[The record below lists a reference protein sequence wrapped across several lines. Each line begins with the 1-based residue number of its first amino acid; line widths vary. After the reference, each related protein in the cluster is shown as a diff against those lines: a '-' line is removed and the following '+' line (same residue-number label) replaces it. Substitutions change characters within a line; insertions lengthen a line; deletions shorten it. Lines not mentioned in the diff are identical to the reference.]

1 MRLIYLWIDGYTN
14 LKNFEVN
21 LNPAYIGSISKEKNE
36 SKNFKIILKEKTNYL
51 NIFGD
56 NLNIMTLIGQNG
68 SGKSNIVNALSSI
81 LRNLSLCHNAKIYD
95 ENEYDDNNIPKNC
108 KFCLVTKLN
117 GKFSA
122 YCSDNCINNIDIE
135 LTTKEKEIL
144 NAEYHDVLKSPCL
157 FRKRKLNQS
166 EIKINAAKF
175 QPFYRKDD
183 STPVDFTRWN
193 GIDDISKIKLNNYF
207 YYDRFR
213 LYDTVRNLIELYK
226 FNKKSKLKIFKEEK
240 RLLFNKYS
248 PYLDIYEALGWAY
261 DRIKN
266 KTPIDGTYP
275 IISLLGEN
283 IKNIKTKIRNNSYF
297 KKTIDSLLED
307 VLPILFITYTLG
319 EIFNLIEN
327 YELDENWKYIIKSV
341 IGIKSNSETNNFE
354 IKKIT
359 KEIRLS
365 IYTKLNEKLFGTRPI
380 EHGLFVETS
389 AKFPN
394 NYDSERL
401 KSMLSEYINY
411 EVETTKKS
419 FLRDNYCLLN
429 GKIIQLKEPVNFE
442 DINKP
447 PIAEIEALKGISKNL
462 YMNDNKSFYDFM
474 SLSTGE
480 QRILRFFADV
490 YYCAAELK
498 DEYETNVFLFDE
510 VDLSWHPEWQRKM
523 VYYIIDLFK
532 KINLNGIN
540 NIIFTTHSPFILSDM
555 PKENVI
561 MLQKGENG
569 NAKIVPNV
577 ENTFCAN
584 IYDLFNNNFFLG
596 DCDGICTI
604 GEFAKEYIEEI
615 QKRLNIYEPFICD
628 NIFMHPALI
637 NDNKLDLK
645 GKIEDI
651 HKKIEI
657 IGEPVIKNALL
668 KELYSSP
675 YSWYLF
681 EPNKLLIQ
689 YINLKDKF
697 EKLQRQ
703 LDEKNKSK

>member
-1 MRLIYLWIDGYTN
+1 MELIYLWIDGYKN

-21 LNPAYIGSISKEKNE
+21 LNPAYIGSISKEKNK
-36 SKNFKIILKEKTNYL
+36 SKNFKIILKEKTNHL
-51 NIFGD
+51 NIWGE

-81 LRNLSLCHNAKIYD
+81 LRNLSLCHNTKIYD

-108 KFCLVTKLN
+108 KFCLVIKSN

-122 YCSDNCINNIDIE
+122 YCSDNCINNIEIA

-193 GIDDISKIKLNNYF
+193 GIDNISKIKLNNYF

-226 FNKKSKLKIFKEEK
+226 FNKKNNLKIFKEEK

-275 IISLLGEN
+275 IIYLLGKN
-283 IKNIKTKIRNNSYF
+283 IKNIKTKIKNNSYL

-327 YELDENWKYIIKSV
+327 YELDKNLEYIIKSV
-341 IGIKSNSETNNFE
+341 IGIKSNCKTNNFE

-365 IYTKLNEKLFGTRPI
+365 IYKKLNEKLFGTRPV
-380 EHGLFVETS
+380 EHGLFVKTS
-389 AKFPN
+389 AELPN

-411 EVETTKKS
+411 EEKTSKKEI
-419 FLRDNYCLLN
+419 LRDKYCLLN

-447 PIAEIEALKGISKNL
+447 HIAEIEALKGISKNL
-462 YMNDNKSFYDFM
+462 YMNDNKNFYDFM

-510 VDLSWHPEWQRKM
+510 VDLSWHPEWQRRM
-523 VYYIIDLFK
+523 IYYIKDIFDNIIPSNSK
-532 KINLNGIN
+532 RKVNL
-540 NIIFTTHSPFILSDM
+540 IFTTHSPFILSDM
-555 PKENVI
+555 PRENVI
-561 MLQKGENG
+561 LLARNKND
-569 NAKIVPNV
+569 NTIVVQNI
-577 ENTFCAN
+577 NDTFGAN
-584 IYDLFNNNFFLG
+584 IHDLFNNNFFLG
-596 DCDGICTI
+596 DCRSFCTI
-604 GEFAKEYIEEI
+604 GEFAK
-615 QKRLNIYEPFICD
+615 N
-628 NIFMHPALI
+628 
-637 NDNKLDLK
+637 
-645 GKIEDI
+645 KIEKI
-651 HKKIEI
+651 QTELSQKSNTHKLPSGSSELLEQINI
-657 IGEPVIKNALL
+657 IGEPIIRTALL
-668 KELYSSP
+668 KAFNERYKN
-675 YSWYLF
+675 YNNNDLF
-681 EPNKLLIQ
+681 IENC
-689 YINLKDKF
+689 NLKRKIEALTRILYETDK
-697 EKLQRQ
+697 
-703 LDEKNKSK
+703 D

>member
-1 MRLIYLWIDGYTN
+1 MELIYLWIDGYKN

-36 SKNFKIILKEKTNYL
+36 SKNFKITLKEKTNYL
-51 NIFGD
+51 NIFGN

-108 KFCLVTKLN
+108 KFCLVIKSN

-122 YCSDNCINNIDIE
+122 YCSDNCINNIEIA

-193 GIDDISKIKLNNYF
+193 GIDNISKIKLNNYF

-226 FNKKSKLKIFKEEK
+226 FNKKNNLKIFKEEK

-275 IISLLGEN
+275 IIYLLGKN
-283 IKNIKTKIRNNSYF
+283 IKNIKTKIKNNSYL

-327 YELDENWKYIIKSV
+327 YELDKNLEYIIKSV
-341 IGIKSNSETNNFE
+341 IGIKSNCKTNNFE

-365 IYTKLNEKLFGTRPI
+365 IYKKLNEKLFGTRPV
-380 EHGLFVETS
+380 EHGLFVKTS
-389 AKFPN
+389 AELPN

-411 EVETTKKS
+411 EEKTSKKEI
-419 FLRDNYCLLN
+419 LRDKYCLLN

-447 PIAEIEALKGISKNL
+447 HIAEIEALKGISKNL
-462 YMNDNKSFYDFM
+462 YMNDNKNFYDFM

-510 VDLSWHPEWQRKM
+510 VDLSWHPEWQRRM
-523 VYYIIDLFK
+523 IYYIKDIFDNIIPSNSK
-532 KINLNGIN
+532 RKVNL
-540 NIIFTTHSPFILSDM
+540 IFTTHSPFILSDM
-555 PKENVI
+555 PRENVI
-561 MLQKGENG
+561 LLARNKND
-569 NAKIVPNV
+569 NTIVVQNI
-577 ENTFCAN
+577 NDTFGAN
-584 IYDLFNNNFFLG
+584 IHDLFNNNFFLG
-596 DCDGICTI
+596 DCRSFCTI
-604 GEFAKEYIEEI
+604 GEFAK
-615 QKRLNIYEPFICD
+615 N
-628 NIFMHPALI
+628 
-637 NDNKLDLK
+637 
-645 GKIEDI
+645 KIEKI
-651 HKKIEI
+651 QTELSQKSNTHKLPSGSSELLEQINI
-657 IGEPVIKNALL
+657 IGEPIIRTALL
-668 KELYSSP
+668 KAFNERYKN
-675 YSWYLF
+675 YNNNDLF
-681 EPNKLLIQ
+681 IENC
-689 YINLKDKF
+689 NLKRKIEALTRILYETDK
-697 EKLQRQ
+697 
-703 LDEKNKSK
+703 D

>member
-1 MRLIYLWIDGYTN
+1 MELIYLWIDGYKN

-21 LNPAYIGSISKEKNE
+21 LNPAYIGSISKEKNK
-36 SKNFKIILKEKTNYL
+36 SKNFKIILKEKMNHL
-51 NIFGD
+51 NIWGE

-108 KFCLVTKLN
+108 KFCLVIKSN

-122 YCSDNCINNIDIE
+122 YCSDNCINNIEIA

-193 GIDDISKIKLNNYF
+193 GIDNISKIKLNNYF

-226 FNKKSKLKIFKEEK
+226 FNKKNNLKIFKEEK

-327 YELDENWKYIIKSV
+327 YELDKNLEYIIKSV
-341 IGIKSNSETNNFE
+341 IGIKSNCKTNNFE

-365 IYTKLNEKLFGTRPI
+365 IYKKLNEKLFGTRPV
-380 EHGLFVETS
+380 EHGLFVKTS
-389 AKFPN
+389 AELPN

-411 EVETTKKS
+411 EEKTSKKEI
-419 FLRDNYCLLN
+419 LRDKYCLLN

-447 PIAEIEALKGISKNL
+447 HIAEIEALKGISKNL
-462 YMNDNKSFYDFM
+462 YMNDNKNFYDFM

-510 VDLSWHPEWQRKM
+510 VDLSWHPEWQRRM
-523 VYYIIDLFK
+523 IYYIKDIFDNIIPSNSK
-532 KINLNGIN
+532 RKVNL
-540 NIIFTTHSPFILSDM
+540 IFTTHSPFILSDM
-555 PKENVI
+555 PRENVI
-561 MLQKGENG
+561 LLARNKND
-569 NAKIVPNV
+569 NTIVVQNI
-577 ENTFCAN
+577 NDTFGAN
-584 IYDLFNNNFFLG
+584 IHDLFNNNFFLG
-596 DCDGICTI
+596 DCRSFCTI
-604 GEFAKEYIEEI
+604 GEFAK
-615 QKRLNIYEPFICD
+615 N
-628 NIFMHPALI
+628 
-637 NDNKLDLK
+637 
-645 GKIEDI
+645 KIEKI
-651 HKKIEI
+651 QTELSQKSNTHKLPSGSSELLEQINI
-657 IGEPVIKNALL
+657 IGEPIIRTALL
-668 KELYSSP
+668 KAFNERYKN
-675 YSWYLF
+675 YNNNDLF
-681 EPNKLLIQ
+681 IENC
-689 YINLKDKF
+689 NLKRKIEALTRILYETDK
-697 EKLQRQ
+697 
-703 LDEKNKSK
+703 D

>member
-1 MRLIYLWIDGYTN
+1 MELIYLWIDGYKN

-21 LNPAYIGSISKEKNE
+21 LNPAYIGSISKEKNK
-36 SKNFKIILKEKTNYL
+36 SKNFKIILKEKTNHL
-51 NIFGD
+51 NIWGE

-108 KFCLVTKLN
+108 KFCLVIKSN

-122 YCSDNCINNIDIE
+122 YCSDNCINNIEIA

-193 GIDDISKIKLNNYF
+193 GIDNISKIKLNNYF

-226 FNKKSKLKIFKEEK
+226 FNKKNNLKIFKEEK

-275 IISLLGEN
+275 IIYLLGKN
-283 IKNIKTKIRNNSYF
+283 IKNIKTKIKNNSYL

-327 YELDENWKYIIKSV
+327 YELDKNLEYIIKSV
-341 IGIKSNSETNNFE
+341 IGIKSNCKTNNFE

-365 IYTKLNEKLFGTRPI
+365 IYKKLNEKLFGTRPV
-380 EHGLFVETS
+380 EHGLFVKTS
-389 AKFPN
+389 AELPN

-411 EVETTKKS
+411 EEKTSKKEI
-419 FLRDNYCLLN
+419 LRDKYCLLN

-447 PIAEIEALKGISKNL
+447 HIAEIEALKGISKNL
-462 YMNDNKSFYDFM
+462 YMNDNKNFYDFM

-510 VDLSWHPEWQRKM
+510 VDLSWHPEWQRRM
-523 VYYIIDLFK
+523 IYYIKDIFDNIIPSNSK
-532 KINLNGIN
+532 RKVNL
-540 NIIFTTHSPFILSDM
+540 IFTTHSPFILSDM
-555 PKENVI
+555 PRENVI
-561 MLQKGENG
+561 LLARNKND
-569 NAKIVPNV
+569 NTIVVQNI
-577 ENTFCAN
+577 NDTFGAN
-584 IYDLFNNNFFLG
+584 IHDLFNNNFFLG
-596 DCDGICTI
+596 DCRSFCTI
-604 GEFAKEYIEEI
+604 GEFAK
-615 QKRLNIYEPFICD
+615 N
-628 NIFMHPALI
+628 
-637 NDNKLDLK
+637 
-645 GKIEDI
+645 KIEKI
-651 HKKIEI
+651 QTELSQKSNTHKLPSGSSELLEQINI
-657 IGEPVIKNALL
+657 IGEPIIRTALL
-668 KELYSSP
+668 KAFNERYKN
-675 YSWYLF
+675 YNNNDLF
-681 EPNKLLIQ
+681 IENC
-689 YINLKDKF
+689 NLKRKIEALTRILYETDK
-697 EKLQRQ
+697 
-703 LDEKNKSK
+703 D

>member
-1 MRLIYLWIDGYTN
+1 MELIYLWIDGYKN

-21 LNPAYIGSISKEKNE
+21 LNPAYIGSISKEKNK
-36 SKNFKIILKEKTNYL
+36 SKNFKIILKEKMNHL
-51 NIFGD
+51 NIWGE

-108 KFCLVTKLN
+108 KFCLVIKSN

-122 YCSDNCINNIDIE
+122 YCSDNCINNIEIA

-193 GIDDISKIKLNNYF
+193 GIDNISKIKLNNYF

-226 FNKKSKLKIFKEEK
+226 FNKKNNLKIFKEEK

-275 IISLLGEN
+275 IIYLLGKN
-283 IKNIKTKIRNNSYF
+283 IKNIKTKIKNNSYL

-327 YELDENWKYIIKSV
+327 YELDKNLEYIIKSV
-341 IGIKSNSETNNFE
+341 IGIKSNCKTNNFE

-365 IYTKLNEKLFGTRPI
+365 IYKKLNEKLFGTRPV
-380 EHGLFVETS
+380 EHGLFVKTS
-389 AKFPN
+389 AELPN

-411 EVETTKKS
+411 EEKTSKKEI
-419 FLRDNYCLLN
+419 LRDKYCLLN

-447 PIAEIEALKGISKNL
+447 HIAEIEALKGISKNL
-462 YMNDNKSFYDFM
+462 YMNDNKNFYDFM

-510 VDLSWHPEWQRKM
+510 VDLSWHPEWQRRM
-523 VYYIIDLFK
+523 IYYIKDIFDNIIPSNSK
-532 KINLNGIN
+532 RKVNL
-540 NIIFTTHSPFILSDM
+540 IFTTHSPFILSDM
-555 PKENVI
+555 PRENVI
-561 MLQKGENG
+561 LLARNKND
-569 NAKIVPNV
+569 NTIVVQNI
-577 ENTFCAN
+577 NDTFGAN
-584 IYDLFNNNFFLG
+584 IHDLFNNNFFLG
-596 DCDGICTI
+596 DCRSFCTI
-604 GEFAKEYIEEI
+604 GEFAK
-615 QKRLNIYEPFICD
+615 N
-628 NIFMHPALI
+628 
-637 NDNKLDLK
+637 
-645 GKIEDI
+645 KIEKI
-651 HKKIEI
+651 QTELSQKSNTHKLPSGSSELLEQINI
-657 IGEPVIKNALL
+657 IGEPIIRTALL
-668 KELYSSP
+668 KAFNERYKN
-675 YSWYLF
+675 YNNNDLF
-681 EPNKLLIQ
+681 IENC
-689 YINLKDKF
+689 NLKRKIEALTRILYETDK
-697 EKLQRQ
+697 
-703 LDEKNKSK
+703 D

>member
-1 MRLIYLWIDGYTN
+1 MELIYLWIDGYKN

-21 LNPAYIGSISKEKNE
+21 LNPAYIGNMSKEKNK
-36 SKNFKIILKEKTNYL
+36 SKKFKVILKEKTNHL
-51 NIFGD
+51 NIFGE

-68 SGKSNIVNALSSI
+68 SGKSNIVNVLSSI
-81 LRNLSLCHNAKIYD
+81 LRNLSLCHNAKFYD
-95 ENEYDDNNIPKNC
+95 ENEYDDNNIPINC
-108 KFCLVTKLN
+108 KFCLVIKSN

-122 YCSDNCINNIDIE
+122 YCSDNCINNIEIE
-135 LTTKEKEIL
+135 LTTKENEFL
-144 NAEYHDVLKSPCL
+144 NAEYHDVFKSPCL

-175 QPFYRKDD
+175 KPFYRKDD

-226 FNKKSKLKIFKEEK
+226 FNKKNNLKIFKEEK

-266 KTPIDGTYP
+266 KTPTDGTYP

-283 IKNIKTKIRNNSYF
+283 IENIKTKIKNNSYL

-341 IGIKSNSETNNFE
+341 IGIKSNCKTNNFE

-365 IYTKLNEKLFGTRPI
+365 IYKKLNEKLFGTRPVK
-380 EHGLFVETS
+380 HGLFVKTS
-389 AKFPN
+389 AKLPN

-411 EVETTKKS
+411 EEKTSKKEI
-419 FLRDNYCLLN
+419 LRDKYCLLN

-447 PIAEIEALKGISKNL
+447 HIAEIEVLKGISKNL
-462 YMNDNKSFYDFM
+462 YMNDNKNFYDFM

-510 VDLSWHPEWQRKM
+510 VDLSWHPEWQRRM
-523 VYYIIDLFK
+523 IYYIKDIFDNIIPSNSK
-532 KINLNGIN
+532 RKV

-555 PKENVI
+555 PRNNVI
-561 MLQKGENG
+561 LLARNKND
-569 NAKIVPNV
+569 NTIVVQNI
-577 ENTFCAN
+577 NDTFGAN
-584 IYDLFNNNFFLG
+584 IHDLFNNNFFLG
-596 DCDGICTI
+596 DCRSFCTI
-604 GEFAKEYIEEI
+604 GEFAK
-615 QKRLNIYEPFICD
+615 N
-628 NIFMHPALI
+628 
-637 NDNKLDLK
+637 
-645 GKIEDI
+645 KIEKI
-651 HKKIEI
+651 QTELSQKSNTHKLPSGSAELLEQINI
-657 IGEPVIKNALL
+657 IGEPIIRTALL
-668 KELYSSP
+668 KAFNERYNN
-675 YSWYLF
+675 YNNNDLF
-681 EPNKLLIQ
+681 IENC
-689 YINLKDKF
+689 NLKRKIETLTRILYETDK
-697 EKLQRQ
+697 
-703 LDEKNKSK
+703 D